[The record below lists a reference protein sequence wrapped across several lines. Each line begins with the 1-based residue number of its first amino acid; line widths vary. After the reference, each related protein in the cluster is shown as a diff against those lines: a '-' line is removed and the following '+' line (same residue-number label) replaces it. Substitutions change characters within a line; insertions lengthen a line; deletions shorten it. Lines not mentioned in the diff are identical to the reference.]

1 MSYQLKYPIEIW
13 YIWSSTAVVLKVEGM
28 AAHHVFFDIYYV
40 YFRPLIELKSTYFV
54 AMVAFVADKVDF
66 L

>member
-1 MSYQLKYPIEIW
+1 
-13 YIWSSTAVVLKVEGM
+13 VVLKVEGM